1 MLLVAV
7 NSQIMITDDHPVSE
21 SLLNDFEFLL
31 SGFELTTLNLS
42 SLTAPNI
49 SLTLLV
55 AVNSQLLLM
64 TIHLLN
70 FC

>member
-49 SLTLLV
+49 SVTLLV

-64 TIHLLN
+64 TIQLLN